1 MNSQAKY
8 FYVYPIKIVTINES
22 CESCQLKYLVRF
34 VVSIN
39 FTGLLFG
46 TVEIAKSCFQIW
58 KMMQDGN
65 GYKKQVIQL
74 DLIIQTFLFTIK
86 DQLYFCGFSELY
98 FLNRPQLL
106 NCVLTTFKNGSY
118 ILWKIEK
125 YFPQCLPVVFACG
138 KLWKTS
144 ISFVDLLL
152 SAPSQSPF
160 HCVLAFGKWIF
171 ILLETM
177 M

>member
-125 YFPQCLPVVFACG
+125 YFPQCH
-138 KLWKTS
+138 LWT
-144 ISFVDLLL
+144 
-152 SAPSQSPF
+152 
-160 HCVLAFGKWIF
+160 CC
-171 ILLETM
+171 
-177 M
+177 